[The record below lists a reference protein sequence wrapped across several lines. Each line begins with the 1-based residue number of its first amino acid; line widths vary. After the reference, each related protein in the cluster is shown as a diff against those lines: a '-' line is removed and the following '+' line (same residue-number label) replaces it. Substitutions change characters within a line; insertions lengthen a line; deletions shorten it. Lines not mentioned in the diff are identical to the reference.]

1 VTSLYIAITVA
12 LLTFAAGVTGL
23 YLQRLLPEH
32 HTSDRS
38 RDMIASV
45 NALVTLLLALVLG
58 TLVSASYGRFANEKA
73 ELETLAAHAI
83 ELDMALAQ
91 FGPDGEPARAG
102 LKTALTHGYEAFWSD
117 AGNGAR
123 ATEVGAAVP
132 GLRAMSDL
140 LNTLDAKTPA
150 QKQSLL
156 GAESQLNAI
165 ADTRLR
171 MSMQLATTDAW
182 PMLIIIASWA
192 LLLFCGYGL
201 LSRMNAMTLAALA
214 FGAFAVA
221 SAIFLILELRQP
233 YAGLI
238 RVPSAPLTQAIGVI
252 GK

>member
-1 VTSLYIAITVA
+1 MTPIFIALAAA

-23 YLQRLLPEH
+23 YLQKLLPEH

-38 RDMIASV
+38 RDMIAAV

-58 TLVSASYGRFANEKA
+58 TLISSSYGRFANEKA
-73 ELETLAAHAI
+73 ELERLAAHAI
-83 ELDMALAQ
+83 QLDMALAKY
-91 FGPDGEPARAG
+91 GPEAEPARAT
-102 LKTALTHGYEAFWSD
+102 LKGALTRGYEMFWGE
-117 AGNGAR
+117 AGSEER
-123 ATEVGAAVP
+123 AMEVGAAVP

-140 LNTLDAKTPA
+140 INALDAKTPM
-150 QKQSLL
+150 QRQSLSE
-156 GAESQLNAI
+156 ANSQLSAI

-171 MSMQLATTDAW
+171 MSMQLATPDAW
-182 PMLIIIASWA
+182 LMLIIIVSWA
-192 LLLFCGYGL
+192 VLLFCGHGL

-238 RVPSAPLTQAIGVI
+238 RVPSGPLTQAIGVM